1 MGWQF
6 IGNIT
11 PYQKQ
16 DRDNFI
22 KERKKQQV
30 GVYTLSARRTQEVVL
45 SEQFREFYY
54 NCVAN
59 QKVVFNYVYYTGK
72 TEAEWQAILNR
83 VLATNE
89 WMTRTDQILYFS
101 FSFCY
106 ARQVLLIFGRSWC
119 VMFECYILVNGYK
132 YWVIF
137 QYDSI
142 LQ

>member
-11 PYQKQ
+11 PYPKQ

-22 KERKKQQV
+22 KERKKKQV
-30 GVYTLSARRTQEVVL
+30 GVYTKNARRTQEVVL

-54 NCVAN
+54 NCVVN

-72 TEAEWQAILNR
+72 TEAEWQAILNN
-83 VLATNE
+83 VLATNTSHFWE
-89 WMTRTDQILYFS
+89 AMDFLQNVDQILYFS

-106 ARQVLLIFGRSWC
+106 ARRVLLFGRSWF
-119 VMFECYILVNGYK
+119 VTFECYILVTNME
-132 YWVIF
+132 
-137 QYDSI
+137 
-142 LQ
+142 